1 MAQLAGVFASSHSVM
16 LTCELADWQR
26 GFREFDPKG
35 SYYDDDGEV
44 RTYSEVLAMAPPN
57 AASLVTDTAVAERFA
72 AVHAAMARLKE
83 HIAAAKLDVLVICGD
98 DQAELFRETL
108 MPSIGIYYDKTIR
121 NGVRKELPASEWYK
135 RAQMKRLEER
145 EERLYP
151 IDEVLARYFIE
162 GLAARDFDVAALK
175 GFDAGQYEGHAFS
188 FIHRTYLQ
196 DATIPIVPIFLNT
209 FFPPNQPTPSRCLAL
224 GGALRALI
232 ESFPG
237 KLRVGLIAS
246 GGLSHFRAEAQL
258 DQSVIEALRRKDLS
272 FLATLDPKRLQ
283 AGSSEIRNWIVLAGA
298 AKDFDFDW
306 ISYTPAYRT
315 EALTGTGLAFASW
328 RRQP

>member
-16 LTCELADWQR
+16 LTCELTDWQR

-35 SYYDDDGEV
+35 SYYDDAGEV
-44 RTYSEVLAMAPPN
+44 RSYAEVLALAPPN
-57 AASLVTDTAVAERFA
+57 AAALVTDTANAERVA
-72 AVHAAMARLKE
+72 AVPAALDRLREHLAR
-83 HIAAAKLDVLVICGD
+83 ARLDVLVICGD

-108 MPSIGIYYDKTIR
+108 MPSIGVYYDKTIR
-121 NGVRKELPASEWYK
+121 NAARKDLPASEWYK

-151 IDEVLARYFIE
+151 VDDALARHFIE

-175 GFDAGQYEGHAFS
+175 GLPEGQYEGHAFS

-196 DATIPIVPIFLNT
+196 AATIPIVPVFLNT
-209 FFPPNQPTPSRCLAL
+209 FFPPNQPTPARCLAL

-237 KLRVGLIAS
+237 NARVGLIAS

-272 FLATLDPKRLQ
+272 FLAGLDPKRLQ

-298 AKDFDFDW
+298 ARDFDLDW